1 MNEQAWTIGRLLSW
15 TADFF
20 TEKKIDQPRLAAEVL
35 LAEVLQ
41 CRRIELYTRFE
52 ELVGEELRTAFRGLI
67 KRHALGEPVAYLVGH
82 REFYS
87 LDFQVNPHVL
97 IPRPETETLVSE
109 LLDRLPAKGDK
120 VDWQVCDVGTGSGAV
135 AVCVAKYLP
144 QATVTA
150 IDICPLAL
158 AVAQAN
164 AQRHGV
170 TERLRFSQGDLL
182 SPVAGKRFD
191 AIVSNPPYISPA
203 EMEQVPKSVKDFEP
217 HGALVG
223 AGADGGQTTRQL
235 IDQAVDALNPGG
247 WLLFETSP
255 MLAPSLKGYLEQQ
268 TQWSQSGVVKDMAG
282 LPRVVWARKQ
292 AS

>member
-15 TADFF
+15 TTDFF
-20 TEKKIDQPRLAAEVL
+20 TERKIDQPRLAAEVL
-35 LAEVLQ
+35 LAQVLHCQ
-41 CRRIELYTRFE
+41 RIELYTRFE
-52 ELVGEELRTAFRGLI
+52 EVVSEELRTEFRGLI
-67 KRHALGEPVAYLVGH
+67 KRHAVGEPVAYLVGH

-87 LDFQVNPHVL
+87 LDFKVNPQVL

-135 AVCVAKYLP
+135 AICVAKYLP

-150 IDICPLAL
+150 IDICGQAL
-158 AVAQAN
+158 AVGQEN

-170 TERLRFSQGDLL
+170 TDRLRFVLGDLL
-182 SPVAGKRFD
+182 SPVAGQRFD
-191 AIVSNPPYISPA
+191 AVVSNPPYISPA
-203 EMEQVPKSVKDFEP
+203 ELEQVAKSVKDFEP
-217 HGALVG
+217 HVALVG

-235 IDQAVDALNPGG
+235 IDQAVDALKPGG

-268 TQWSQSGVVKDMAG
+268 TQWSQSGVVKDTAG

-292 AS
+292 PA

>member
-35 LAEVLQ
+35 LAQVLRCQ
-41 CRRIELYTRFE
+41 RIELYTRFE
-52 ELVGEELRTAFRGLI
+52 ELVSEELRTEFRGLI
-67 KRHALGEPVAYLVGH
+67 KRHAMGEPVAYLVGH

-87 LDFQVNPHVL
+87 LDFKVTPQVL

-109 LLDRLPAKGDK
+109 LLDRLPAKGEK
-120 VDWQVCDVGTGSGAV
+120 VDWQVCDVGTGSGAI
-135 AVCVAKYLP
+135 AVSIAKYLP
-144 QATVTA
+144 KASLTA
-150 IDICPLAL
+150 IDVCPGAL
-158 AVAQAN
+158 AIAQEN
-164 AQRHGV
+164 AERHGV
-170 TERLRFSQGDLL
+170 TERIRFLQGDLL
-182 SPVAGKRFD
+182 SPVAGQRYD
-191 AIVSNPPYISPA
+191 AVVSNPPYVSAA
-203 EMEQVPKSVKDFEP
+203 ELEQVAKSVKDFEP
-217 HGALVG
+217 HLALVG

-235 IDQAVDALNPGG
+235 IDQAAAVINPGG

-268 TQWSQSGVVKDMAG
+268 SQWSQTGVVKDVAG

-292 AS
+292 TA